1 MEITGNLPLSLYNYS
16 MKARRLK
23 KSDLWVLD
31 NARQNILV
39 AERVVNMFVDSDV
52 KNMAKTLI
60 RDSLELLTR
69 FTKRV

>member
-1 MEITGNLPLSLYNYS
+1 